1 MQIYMD
7 IKNMI
12 DLFLHITSLLIFLHE
27 LKASVQVYKP
37 SVILEPIVHADTQN
51 QISLLKHGL
60 PVCLAFTIH

>member
-1 MQIYMD
+1 MHIRIQIYMG
-7 IKNMI
+7 IKYMI

-51 QISLLKHGL
+51 QIS
-60 PVCLAFTIH
+60 